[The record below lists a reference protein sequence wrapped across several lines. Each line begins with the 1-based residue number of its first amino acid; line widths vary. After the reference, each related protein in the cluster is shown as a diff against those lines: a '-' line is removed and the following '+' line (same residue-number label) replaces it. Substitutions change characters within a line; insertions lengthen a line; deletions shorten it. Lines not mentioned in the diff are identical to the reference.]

1 MLAEMSMFHVIYF
14 PIKSNNIL
22 VKVSHWL
29 SYRVNER
36 GIKSGLLVG

>member
-1 MLAEMSMFHVIYF
+1 MLAAMPVFHVSYF

-29 SYRVNER
+29 SYHVNER